1 MGWDCV
7 GQEGMGWGPAKGR
20 LQIELKDDD
29 KAGGRQRKARDKKNS
44 ISQHQDLAARG

>member
-29 KAGGRQRKARDKKNS
+29 KAGGRQRKARDKKS
-44 ISQHQDLAARG
+44 ASRLSSEGVKKR